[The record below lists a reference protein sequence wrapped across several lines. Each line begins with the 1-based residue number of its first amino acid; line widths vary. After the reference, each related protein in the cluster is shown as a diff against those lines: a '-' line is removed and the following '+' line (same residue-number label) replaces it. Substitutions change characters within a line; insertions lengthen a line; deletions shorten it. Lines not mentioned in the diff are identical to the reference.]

1 MSVAAP
7 ARAVLNR
14 IVFNGIESYS
24 PLFAVPADRV
34 RGADMPR
41 RHATATATVPLDRL
55 GTELAQAGFS
65 RSART
70 PTADTWGTGDGATL
84 TIHASAAEASDMED
98 TMVREYAIL
107 LTNVAATADGASV
120 RVTVP
125 AALPAV
131 WWWRH
136 RARAVP
142 VEDSPEIEDII
153 ELVVRHPNLVKEVRQ
168 LPDELRRV
176 VSAVAQR
183 IASDDGCTWAVARA
197 LPDARHAPNI
207 VNGVVDRFLELAQ

>member
-1 MSVAAP
+1 
-7 ARAVLNR
+7 
-14 IVFNGIESYS
+14 
-24 PLFAVPADRV
+24 
-34 RGADMPR
+34 MPW
-41 RHATATATVPLDRL
+41 RHATVTATVPLDRL
-55 GTELAQAGFS
+55 GAELAQAGFR

-70 PTADTWGTGDGATL
+70 PTADTWGIGDGATL
-84 TIHASAAEASDMED
+84 RIHASAAEASDLED
-98 TMVREYAIL
+98 TMVREYATL
-107 LTNVAATADGASV
+107 LTNVAATAEGTAV

-136 RARAVP
+136 RASAAP

-153 ELVVRHPNLVKEVRQ
+153 ELVVRHPDLAKEVSQ

-183 IASDDGCTWAVARA
+183 IATDDGCTWVIARA
-197 LPDARHAPNI
+197 LPDARYTPDV
-207 VNGVVDRFLELAQ
+207 VNGVVDRFCRLAQL